1 MSPSPS
7 TEPGTSS
14 SPMSDP
20 ASPASVP
27 TSSLFLQPTPSSPP
41 SSSSTTGPT
50 SPSRPADAVT
60 GDWSSPGAASE
71 TTATYGSGATPST
84 GDSAPAGP
92 SPTTKSGIR
101 AVCRQ
106 AVKQVTSLAAGYL
119 ARNQE
124 EADHDLWKADDD
136 DLTDI
141 SSPAARLI
149 YRRLPDDAKAGSD
162 PIDLLQLTVAVAGYV
177 AKNLQLR
184 GRLRAAKQLDEAAEE
199 SPA

>member
-41 SSSSTTGPT
+41 LSSSTTGPT
-50 SPSRPADAVT
+50 SPSRPEAAATD
-60 GDWSSPGAASE
+60 DWSSQGAASE
-71 TTATYGSGATPST
+71 TTGTYGSGDTRST
-84 GDSAPAGP
+84 GETNPAGP

-106 AVKQVTSLAAGYL
+106 AVKQITGLASGYL
-119 ARNQE
+119 ARSQE

-141 SSPAARLI
+141 SSPASRLI
-149 YRRLPDDAKAGSD
+149 YRRLPDDAKGGSD
-162 PIDLLQLTVAVAGYV
+162 PIDLLQLAVAVAGYV

-184 GRLRAAKQLDEAAEE
+184 GRLKAANQLDEAAEE

>member
-1 MSPSPS
+1 MSPNPS

-50 SPSRPADAVT
+50 SPSRPGDAVT
-60 GDWSSPGAASE
+60 GDWSSAAAGSE
-71 TTATYGSGATPST
+71 STATYGSGATPST
-84 GDSAPAGP
+84 GDPGPAGP
-92 SPTTKSGIR
+92 SPTSKAGIR
-101 AVCRQ
+101 AVVRQ
-106 AVKQVTSLAAGYL
+106 AVKTVTGLAAGFL
-119 ARNQE
+119 VLDE
-124 EADHDLWKADDD
+124 EEKEEGLWRADED

-141 SSPAARLI
+141 SNPASRLI
-149 YRRLPDDAKAGSD
+149 YRRLPDDAKSGSD
-162 PIDLLQLTVAVAGYV
+162 PIDLLQLAVAVAGYV
-177 AKNLQLR
+177 GKNLQRRGFLR
-184 GRLRAAKQLDEAAEE
+184 QSKQQDTVEE